1 MTIAALR
8 ALLEE
13 EQPDVRRHPAPWI
26 PHTAHRHKETTV
38 SVTAVPP
45 RPEPAIPVGQLLAWA
60 DTHQD
65 KKIRDHSERARVSLA
80 ALRERHQADE
90 ELAEL
95 ELQESELQ
103 KRLNA
108 VRDRKSELLPA
119 KKPGRD
125 YDPKEVRA
133 WAHEQGLTVP
143 DRGQIPKAVLAA
155 WRERDG
161 QQS

>member
-38 SVTAVPP
+38 SVTIPP
-45 RPEPAIPVGQLLAWA
+45 RPESAIPIGQLLAWA
-60 DTHQD
+60 AAHQD
-65 KKIRDHSERARVSLA
+65 KRIRDHAERARASLA

-95 ELQESELQ
+95 DLQESELQ
-103 KRLNA
+103 KRLDA
-108 VRDRKSELLPA
+108 VRSRKAELLPA
-119 KKPGRD
+119 KKTGRD

-133 WAHEQGLTVP
+133 WAHERGLTVP

-161 QQS
+161 MPS